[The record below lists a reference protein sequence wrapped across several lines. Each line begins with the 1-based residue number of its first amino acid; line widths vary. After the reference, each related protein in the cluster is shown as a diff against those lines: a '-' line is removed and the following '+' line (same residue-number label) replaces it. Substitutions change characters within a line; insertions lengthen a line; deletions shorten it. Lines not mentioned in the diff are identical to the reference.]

1 MNQRPLDSAHNPDLP
16 ASFEAL
22 KRAAQRARELARKT
36 GTALV
41 IGENGRIRLVEPP
54 ATSGEVHEGHPPYG
68 ERK

>member
-1 MNQRPLDSAHNPDLP
+1 MNQRPLTSAHNPDLP

-41 IGENGRIRLVEPP
+41 ISDNGHIRLVEPP
-54 ATSGEVHEGHPPYG
+54 APTEEVHEERPPYG
-68 ERK
+68 EQK